1 MTEKG
6 IIPLRKATSYFKV
19 GRSQILYFLTTKGFI
34 VADDPKTKLALEQF
48 ELLIKE
54 YGSQL
59 NQNRNSGIQKEA
71 LEENPSNNVVNDDE
85 VELDYTNYEE
95 EAFYLMTDGNAG
107 SYEDFL
113 ERGGTMDDIDNAA
126 GRN

>member
-1 MTEKG
+1 MM
-6 IIPLRKATSYFKV
+6 
-19 GRSQILYFLTTKGFI
+19 ILKPSLHLNSLNYLY
-34 VADDPKTKLALEQF
+34 
-48 ELLIKE
+48 KE

-59 NQNRNSGIQKEA
+59 NQNSNSGIQTEA
-71 LEENPSNNVVNDDE
+71 LEEDSSNNAVNDDE
-85 VELDYTNYEE
+85 AEWDYKNYEE

-113 ERGGTMDDIDNAA
+113 ERGGTMDDIDDAT